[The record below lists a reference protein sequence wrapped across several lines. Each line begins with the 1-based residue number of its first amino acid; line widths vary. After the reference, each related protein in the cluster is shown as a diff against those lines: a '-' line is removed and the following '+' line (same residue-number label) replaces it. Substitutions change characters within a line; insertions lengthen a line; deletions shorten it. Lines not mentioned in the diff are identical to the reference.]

1 MLLANNWTTWS
12 LEVIPTTGGPILTAS
27 PIFIK
32 SFKKSTKAMFT
43 TERTKNTINTQPNN
57 RGRDQIGEIDICIQ
71 QLLFRIGQYALMARK
86 MHSLWLRRSLKCWL
100 TASLKMSCAARPH
113 AHIVGTVRY
122 ASRSSW
128 YSALG
133 SCSATLS
140 GCNLPPTWLSV
151 FWFGRWPSRCRDN
164 DKWLSTK
171 RKVLPI
177 KIWES

>member
-1 MLLANNWTTWS
+1 MEKMIWSDVLTSDVVHTRRKWWSYMLLANNWTTWS

-32 SFKKSTKAMFT
+32 SFKKSTKAMLT
-43 TERTKNTINTQPNN
+43 TVRTKNTINTQPNN

-86 MHSLWLRRSLKCWL
+86 MHWLWLRRSLKCWL
-100 TASLKMSCAARPH
+100 AASLKMSCARMRTLLARYEM
-113 AHIVGTVRY
+113 R
-122 ASRSSW
+122 SW

-140 GCNLPPTWLSV
+140 GCLRLDYPCSHSV
-151 FWFGRWPSRCRDN
+151 GDRP
-164 DKWLSTK
+164 L
-171 RKVLPI
+171 
-177 KIWES
+177 